1 VVLFV
6 VTLLVFAGSA
16 VAAARLYPRSG
27 APESLAERGVAT
39 ALIATAIIE
48 SVVYALGWSG
58 RLAAAP
64 MALSAIALALGSAAA
79 AWGTAAHAERTGLRA
94 DLLALVTGPF
104 ALLRGLARVRSV
116 ATLGYLWVLGLA
128 AWTGYVAW
136 LAPSGA
142 WDGLWYHEPMVGFAL
157 QNRGFAIV
165 PLPPGLEMINGYPRA
180 VENLMLWAS
189 ALYDRRLI
197 DVVPS
202 FAILVALLGVFT
214 LARRHGATQ
223 PASVGLAVVAV
234 TIPGAVL
241 ELRSTYVDLS
251 VLAATVLALHFV
263 SRPEL
268 RARDVWMAGLALG
281 ILGAIKAN
289 GALFAAI
296 LGAWLLVRAIVRLEG
311 KLVLHV
317 LGGFLLA
324 AAMALPT
331 YVRNQLLHAN
341 PIWPITYESQLL
353 GVRFEGTID
362 AGHMQRGFD
371 YVWNELVGPP
381 QIGENYHDTGR
392 HAYGYAL
399 PFVAAPLLLV
409 AAPALVRAW
418 LGSLRDA
425 TRRRGLTA
433 LLFCLAFGLL
443 VQLASP
449 GHHWARFSLAFPAV
463 ALVVIGWWL
472 AARPRARL
480 EEGALGAMLVLNAA
494 TLWWA
499 VPAWDVTV
507 SEALDLAGMSLAERN
522 LASTSL
528 CLLPP
533 DTRRRRDLELGPG
546 DVGAFTDDIGFVGNL
561 WNDDFSNRVI
571 FVPYESR
578 EAFLARLD
586 AERATW
592 VYVRNDSLEARAL
605 AGAPDT
611 WARVGPASFDDE
623 IYARREPASAA
634 EADAAPAP

>member
-1 VVLFV
+1 MVLFLA
-6 VTLLVFAGSA
+6 TLLVFAGAA
-16 VAAARLYPRSG
+16 VVAARLYPRSG
-27 APESLAERGVAT
+27 AAEQLAERGVAT
-39 ALIATAIIE
+39 TLIATAIIE
-48 SVVYALGWSG
+48 GVIYALGWSG
-58 RLAAAP
+58 RLSPAP
-64 MALSAIALALGSAAA
+64 MALGAIAIALFAAA
-79 AWGTAAHAERTGLRA
+79 LAWATTPASARPGLRA
-94 DLLALVTGPF
+94 DTFALVTGPF
-104 ALLRGLARVRSV
+104 ALVRSLARVRSV
-116 ATLGYLWVLGLA
+116 AALGLVWVFGLA
-128 AWTGYVAW
+128 VWTAYVAW

-189 ALYDRRLI
+189 ALYDRRLV

-202 FAILVALLGVFT
+202 FAILVSLLGVFT
-214 LARRHGATQ
+214 LARRHGASQ
-223 PASVGLAVVAV
+223 PASAGLAVVAV

-251 VLAATVLALHFV
+251 VLAATLLALHFV

-268 RARDVWMAGLALG
+268 RARDAWMAGLALG

-289 GALFAAI
+289 GAVFAAI
-296 LGAWLLVRAIVRLEG
+296 LGAWLLLRAIVRLEG

-317 LGGFLLA
+317 LGGFVFA

-331 YVRNQLLHAN
+331 YARNQILHDN
-341 PIWPITYESQLL
+341 PIWPITYESQLF

-362 AGHMQRGFD
+362 AGHMQRDFA

-399 PFVAAPLLLV
+399 PFVAAPLLIF
-409 AAPALVRAW
+409 AAPALLRAW
-418 LGSLRDA
+418 LGSLREA
-425 TRRRGLTA
+425 QRRPGLTA
-433 LLFCLAFGLL
+433 LLFCLGFGLI

-449 GHHWARFSLAFPAV
+449 GHHWARFSLAFPAT

-507 SEALDLAGMSLAERN
+507 REALDLAGMSLAERN

-528 CLLPP
+528 CLLPA

-571 FVPYESR
+571 FVPFESR
-578 EAFLARLD
+578 EAFLERLD
-586 AERATW
+586 AEHVEW
-592 VYVRNDSLEARAL
+592 VYVRNDSIEARAL
-605 AGAPDT
+605 AGATET
-611 WARVGPASFDDE
+611 WTRVGPASFDDE
-623 IYARREPASAA
+623 IYARIP
-634 EADAAPAP
+634 EAAAPPP